1 VIKAE
6 ILNKALLSLV
16 DKKASF
22 VGPHQL
28 WLKVLE
34 QKKINGDN
42 PEKWTTVNVVDGYD
56 VLLNEFILKCQ
67 NDYKLPYMHEELCH
81 CRMVP
86 TGKVTTVIKQGIFT
100 TAEVG
105 RVTMAGTGCGSCKKD
120 IEELTKYLIK

>member
-1 VIKAE
+1 MIKAE
-6 ILNKALLSLV
+6 IPNKAILSLV
-16 DKKASF
+16 DKKANF

-34 QKKINGDN
+34 QKKHHGEN
-42 PEKWTTVNVVDGYD
+42 PENWNSVQVVDGYD

-67 NDYKLPYMHEELCH
+67 NNYKLPYTHEELCH

-86 TGKVTTVIKQGIFT
+86 TEKVTTVIKQGIFT